1 MRKVTEKQM
10 QLGETDIAD
19 IKFDLKSRDEIPKL
33 LKGLQHIYCAK
44 DVKEKV
50 FEILG
55 EIVPEGKSR
64 NNGRPGMSLWKIFV
78 LGTLRL
84 NCNWDY
90 DKLREIANEHRT
102 LRMMLQHSEED
113 EYMYPLQTLRDNVSL
128 LTPELLE
135 KINDIVVAEGH
146 SLTGKKK
153 EALMG
158 RCDSWVVET
167 DVHFPT
173 DISLLFDAMRKV
185 IQLTAKIEGVDGWRQ
200 GKHLI
205 RKLKKL
211 MRRVQ
216 KMKRSSSKNP
226 LKKAAH
232 EEKIRGAY
240 KEYVDEAQNLLDK
253 ARASLAAASVGPEGG
268 KESQNPPAI
277 HQFIDHAL
285 RQIDQTRRRALQ
297 GETIPHSEKVFSVF
311 EDHTEWISKGKAGV
325 RQELGLRVCLL
336 EDHNGFILSHK
347 VMRQQT
353 DEKVAVKITAEAK
366 EKFPALSGCSYDKGF
381 YTPANKEELSR
392 IVDKVVM
399 PKKGKLTISEK
410 QEESAE
416 EFIRARYKHSAVES
430 AISAMENH
438 GLDRCPDVGLEAFQR
453 YVALAVVARNLQ
465 QLGSL
470 IIQKER
476 KSKTRRAKYN
486 RSRAAR
492 QRLSA

>member
-1 MRKVTEKQM
+1 MRKIVEKQM
-10 QLGETDIAD
+10 QLGEADIAN

-33 LKGLQHIYCAK
+33 LKGLQHIYCSPG
-44 DVKEKV
+44 VRGKV

-55 EIVPEGKSR
+55 KIAPEGKSR
-64 NNGRPGMSLWKIFV
+64 NNGRPGMSQWKILV

-102 LRMMLQHSEED
+102 LRMMLQHPEED

-135 KINDIVVAEGH
+135 KINDIVVEEGH

-185 IQLTAKIEGVDGWRQ
+185 IQLISKIDGVAGWRQ

-205 RKLKKL
+205 RRLKKL

-226 LKKAAH
+226 RKKAAH
-232 EEKIRGAY
+232 EEKIRDAY
-240 KEYVDEAQNLLDK
+240 KAYIDEAQSLLEKAQGSLDAIVPGL
-253 ARASLAAASVGPEGG
+253 ARADTESLL
-268 KESQNPPAI
+268 AI
-277 HQFIDHAL
+277 HQFMGHAL

-311 EDHTEWISKGKAGV
+311 EDYTEWISKGKAGV

-336 EDHNGFILSHK
+336 EDQHGFILGHK

-353 DEKVAVKITAEAK
+353 DEKVAVEMAAEAK
-366 EKFPALSGCSYDKGF
+366 EKFPALGGCSYDKGF
-381 YTPANKEELSR
+381 YTPGNKEELSR
-392 IVDKVVM
+392 ILDKVVM
-399 PKKGKLTISEK
+399 PKKGRLTMSEK
-410 QEESAE
+410 EEESAE
-416 EFIRARYKHSAVES
+416 EFIRARHKHSAVES

-438 GLDRCPDVGLEAFQR
+438 GLDRCLDVGLEAFER

-465 QLGSL
+465 QLGA
-470 IIQKER
+470 IIIEKER
-476 KSKTRRAKYN
+476 KRKTRREKYN
-486 RSRAAR
+486 RTRAAR
-492 QRLSA
+492 QQLSA